1 LKKNFNI
8 REDEFT
14 EEEIL
19 EVKNQND
26 WLMKINQ
33 DRINELDNI

>member
-1 LKKNFNI
+1 LKRNFNI
-8 REDEFT
+8 LEDEFT

-26 WLMKINQ
+26 WLMKISPE
-33 DRINELDNI
+33 RINELDNL